1 MGKKK
6 RRSAAVKEEVVL
18 RLLKGEDLE
27 LVSRDTG
34 FGLHELTAWR
44 DRYLRGGREALKSHP
59 GDPAIAQWRLGNGS
73 GRSRLFNNFSS
84 LDASVKSSRRPDF

>member
-6 RRSAAVKEEVVL
+6 RRSAAVKEGVVL
-18 RLLKGEDLE
+18 RWLKGEDLE

-44 DRYLRGGREALKSHP
+44 AMNLNRQLPDRLQARCMLLFIRRNGDELCRGATYRG
-59 GDPAIAQWRLGNGS
+59 IAG
-73 GRSRLFNNFSS
+73 
-84 LDASVKSSRRPDF
+84 